1 MAKATRLP
9 VPSLRKQQRRRPS
22 PTSRGP
28 PRCPPSP
35 PVWLNLVP
43 VWDADPMASTEPL
56 CKPGAAGTGTQSH
69 RETLFCASSR
79 QKSGSVLQ
87 DEQDTAPLLVLP
99 RVRNRAHLMPLL
111 GSGRRAQASSSHP
124 FRSRSAFLF
133 ISFPKTDTGAA
144 ACHLQQHPGK
154 WQRAWPWEEAALL
167 CGGTA
172 LI

>member
-1 MAKATRLP
+1 
-9 VPSLRKQQRRRPS
+9 
-22 PTSRGP
+22 
-28 PRCPPSP
+28 
-35 PVWLNLVP
+35 
-43 VWDADPMASTEPL
+43 MASTEPL